1 MHVLVVP
8 FLMALILCGLYVM
21 AKPPA
26 NKDS

>member
-8 FLMALILCGLYVM
+8 LLMALILCGLYVM
-21 AKPPA
+21 AKPRA

>member
-21 AKPPA
+21 AKPSA